1 MVLILVSFSV
11 YEMTMGLLKE
21 IFIVGVMITGCDS
34 NQTLFIQHKIDKESH
49 CHKWAGV
56 KNRSAYQAR

>member
-21 IFIVGVMITGCDS
+21 IFIVGLMIAGCDS
-34 NQTLFIQHKIDKESH
+34 NQMLFIQH
-49 CHKWAGV
+49 
-56 KNRSAYQAR
+56 